1 MRGGDFESVEALWTR
16 SDDRPEFR
24 ANDDAS
30 GFRADVSSQPGGAL
44 RPSLARLE
52 KFVCT
57 SGRFD
62 ESSGALSRGRQ
73 RASGSGRADGGALG
87 LASGVASDGG
97 PRFDQNVPPGGYA
110 WWYVDAFSEDE
121 QFGLSI
127 IAFIGSV
134 FSPYYAWRGHRDPLD
149 HCAMNV
155 ALYGPRGA
163 RWAMTER
170 RRASLRRD
178 IGSLEIGPSA
188 MRWDGRAL
196 EIDVNEISAPWPRRL
211 RGHVRV
217 EPETINPR
225 AFTLESGGDHFWRPI
240 APIARVSAEF
250 SEPDIKWSGSGYF
263 DSNFGGEP
271 LGAGFRRWTWSR
283 ARTRGGS
290 AILYEAERRRE
301 GPLQLSLEFDRSG
314 GFAAFA
320 PPPVVALPRSRW
332 RIERTTRSEDG
343 DARII
348 GGFEDT
354 PFYSRSRVEHA
365 LLGERVSSMH
375 ESLDLDRFAN
385 PVVRA
390 MLPFRMPRI

>member
-1 MRGGDFESVEALWTR
+1 
-16 SDDRPEFR
+16 
-24 ANDDAS
+24 
-30 GFRADVSSQPGGAL
+30 
-44 RPSLARLE
+44 
-52 KFVCT
+52 
-57 SGRFD
+57 
-62 ESSGALSRGRQ
+62 
-73 RASGSGRADGGALG
+73 
-87 LASGVASDGG
+87 LASGVAGDGG

-110 WWYVDAFSEDE
+110 WWYVDAFSEDQ

-134 FSPYYAWRGHRDPLD
+134 FSPYYAWSGRRDPLD
-149 HCAMNV
+149 HCAMNI

-170 RRASLRRD
+170 RRAALRRD
-178 IGSLEIGPSA
+178 ATSLEIGPSA
-188 MRWDGRAL
+188 MKWDGRSL
-196 EIDVNEISAPWPRRL
+196 EIDINEISAPWPHRL

-225 AFTLESGGDHFWRPI
+225 AFTLESQGSHVWRPI

-250 SEPDIKWSGSGYF
+250 SQPDIKWSGNGYF
-263 DSNFGGEP
+263 DSNFGDEP
-271 LGAGFRRWTWSR
+271 LEAGFRRWTWSR

-290 AILYEAERRRE
+290 AILYDAERRRE
-301 GPLQLSLEFDRSG
+301 GPLVLGLEFDRSG

-320 PPPVVALPRSRW
+320 PPPVVALPRTRW
-332 RIERTTRSEDG
+332 RIERTTRSEHG
-343 DARII
+343 GARII
-348 GGFEDT
+348 DGFEDT
-354 PFYSRSRVEHA
+354 PFYSRSMIDHA

-385 PVVRA
+385 PLVRA